1 MCFTIPGKVVFV
13 TKDTSMATVDYGS
26 EMREAKVIGQKIA
39 VGDYV
44 IVQAHFVVQNMPGP
58 ARGSKKNGG
67 GLAKMSLRC
76 SKMQQRKE

>member
-13 TKDTSMATVDYGS
+13 TKDTSLATVDYGS

-44 IVQAHFVVQNMPGP
+44 IVQAHFVVQKIPEKEALESIEMFTC
-58 ARGSKKNGG
+58 KKN
-67 GLAKMSLRC
+67 ST
-76 SKMQQRKE
+76 S